1 LTINGIPDTI
11 LVLTLEQEIEMK
23 VYSVLEFVDYEGSC
37 LLGVFGSVEEAV
49 NFLKSNR
56 GYQRQFPGY
65 SYGYVESEL
74 GSEIDVLAQ
83 VEYL

>member
-1 LTINGIPDTI
+1 LTTNQKPDTI
-11 LVLTLEQEIEMK
+11 LVLTLKQEIEMK
-23 VYSVLEFVDYEGSC
+23 VYSVLEFVDYEGSS

-49 NFLKSNR
+49 NFLKSNSD
-56 GYQRQFPGY
+56 YQRQFPGY

-74 GSEIDVLAQ
+74 GQEIDVLAQ

>member
-1 LTINGIPDTI
+1 
-11 LVLTLEQEIEMK
+11 
-23 VYSVLEFVDYEGSC
+23 
-37 LLGVFGSVEEAV
+37 V

-74 GSEIDVLAQ
+74 GQEIDVLAQ